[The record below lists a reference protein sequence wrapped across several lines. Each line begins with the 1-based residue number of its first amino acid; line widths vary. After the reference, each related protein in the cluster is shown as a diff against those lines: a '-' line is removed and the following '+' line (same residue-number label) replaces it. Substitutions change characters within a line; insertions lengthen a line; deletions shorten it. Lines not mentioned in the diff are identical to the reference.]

1 MSPSPG
7 SQGVFK
13 DPPPSGLPI
22 GADGNL
28 VGRHLGQTPIV
39 FGQGHGSLDQD
50 GQEGSRLL
58 DRLRERDGDS
68 PIRSLGQDR
77 PFDREDDPGTEPGDD
92 QVDES
97 QVGPEVGG
105 EHGHAE
111 TSGFDFDDAKVTT
124 ADLRPGMSVGITTAD
139 LKSESGFDKDQAGP
153 DGPENDTQFV

>member
-1 MSPSPG
+1 MSLSPG

-22 GADGNL
+22 EADGNL
-28 VGRHLGQTPIV
+28 VGRHLGQTL
-39 FGQGHGSLDQD
+39 GRGHGSLDQD

-77 PFDREDDPGTEPGDD
+77 PFDREGDPGTEPGDD
-92 QVDES
+92 RAHES
-97 QVGPEVGG
+97 QVGSEVDG

>member
-28 VGRHLGQTPIV
+28 VGHHLGQTL
-39 FGQGHGSLDQD
+39 GQGHGSLDQD

-77 PFDREDDPGTEPGDD
+77 PFDHEDDLGTESGDD
-92 QVDES
+92 RAHES

-105 EHGHAE
+105 EH
-111 TSGFDFDDAKVTT
+111 
-124 ADLRPGMSVGITTAD
+124 
-139 LKSESGFDKDQAGP
+139 
-153 DGPENDTQFV
+153 